1 MRSCE
6 ELRAFLI
13 PHSSVFPVASVVK
26 ETARIDFRHC
36 FAYHVLVD
44 DQKRDDQKRSG
55 LVVLGASIIC
65 CIRLKGMDIKP
76 SPKLTATVS
85 DSVHLAQ
92 MIVEAVERRP
102 INPKFS

>member
-1 MRSCE
+1 
-6 ELRAFLI
+6 
-13 PHSSVFPVASVVK
+13 
-26 ETARIDFRHC
+26 
-36 FAYHVLVD
+36 VD
-44 DQKRDDQKRSG
+44 AQKRDDQKRSG
-55 LVVLGASIIC
+55 LVVLSASIIC

>member
-1 MRSCE
+1 M
-6 ELRAFLI
+6 
-13 PHSSVFPVASVVK
+13 
-26 ETARIDFRHC
+26 
-36 FAYHVLVD
+36 
-44 DQKRDDQKRSG
+44 
-55 LVVLGASIIC
+55 LGASIIC